1 MYFWIHDSYT
11 PIHIPIF
18 QIYINI
24 TILIHLHSICSFRV
38 PREITANRDYQL
50 TIFVACCGC
59 DIGTAFCGPK
69 TLGKH
74 EENHG
79 TMGEKDGINGGYDGN
94 NGEHGKNGEILHE
107 HIHVVDFLRVFFW
120 YQPRC
125 VCKKKRGKKYHQPWD
140 FGVTHGYPISRY
152 IQLFGL
158 CGHKQ
163 QGFYMVYIYIKI
175 IYYIYIM
182 NIK

>member
-79 TMGEKDGINGGYDGN
+79 TMGGKEWNQWGIWWKPWGTLWEKWRNPPWTYPCCG
-94 NGEHGKNGEILHE
+94 
-107 HIHVVDFLRVFFW
+107 FLEGFFL

-140 FGVTHGYPISRY
+140 FGVPDFQIYPA
-152 IQLFGL
+152 FWTM
-158 CGHKQ
+158 Q
-163 QGFYMVYIYIKI
+163 QT
-175 IYYIYIM
+175 
-182 NIK
+182 